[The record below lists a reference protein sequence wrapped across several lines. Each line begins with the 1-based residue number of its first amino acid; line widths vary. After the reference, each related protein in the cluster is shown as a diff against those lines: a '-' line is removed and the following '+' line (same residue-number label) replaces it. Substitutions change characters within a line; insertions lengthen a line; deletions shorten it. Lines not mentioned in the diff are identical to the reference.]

1 MDDFEKQHAPH
12 IEDLER
18 ALEGK
23 IDRAELVRELRKYVE
38 EYNIEV
44 DLAKGSIV
52 RKFFGD
58 PSALSVSSDRLLAE
72 IGPNDPSVTFT
83 GRILAVNERT
93 IGGPDNPRTIFSGPI
108 GDRTKTIPFTA
119 WNEFKFTKGQV
130 IKVTN
135 AYTKEWQGEAQ
146 LNFGDRARFQ
156 ALENADDFEVVP
168 FERAPNH
175 KTVADFMA
183 GQRGVVCTVR
193 IIDVEERQIQVKGEP
208 RTLWSGRLGD
218 ATGVSRYTAWE
229 DLGLEAGETYTIA
242 NAYTRE
248 FRGIPELQ
256 MGNDTEVT
264 SAPDAKLPSIEELT
278 AGVVTTIEK
287 LEQRGGA
294 VDVTLNGFILEVREG
309 SGLIFRCPE
318 CNRMLQSGSCMIHDR
333 QTGKPDL
340 RTKAILDDG
349 TGSLQLILGRE
360 TTEQILGYTLEDA
373 LDKVKETY
381 SPEVVQEEL
390 QDKLVLAPARVTGNI
405 TNDDWGLMMIGR
417 SLTVEAAY
425 DAEAEALKFMESL
438 EMDLEVA

>member
-93 IGGPDNPRTIFSGPI
+93 IGGPDNPRTIFSGLI

-119 WNEFKFTKGQV
+119 LKEFKFTKGQV

-156 ALENADDFEVVP
+156 AL
-168 FERAPNH
+168 
-175 KTVADFMA
+175 
-183 GQRGVVCTVR
+183 
-193 IIDVEERQIQVKGEP
+193 
-208 RTLWSGRLGD
+208 
-218 ATGVSRYTAWE
+218 
-229 DLGLEAGETYTIA
+229 
-242 NAYTRE
+242 
-248 FRGIPELQ
+248 
-256 MGNDTEVT
+256 
-264 SAPDAKLPSIEELT
+264 
-278 AGVVTTIEK
+278 
-287 LEQRGGA
+287 
-294 VDVTLNGFILEVREG
+294 
-309 SGLIFRCPE
+309 GLISWISRIP
-318 CNRMLQSGSCMIHDR
+318 
-333 QTGKPDL
+333 
-340 RTKAILDDG
+340 
-349 TGSLQLILGRE
+349 
-360 TTEQILGYTLEDA
+360 
-373 LDKVKETY
+373 
-381 SPEVVQEEL
+381 
-390 QDKLVLAPARVTGNI
+390 
-405 TNDDWGLMMIGR
+405 
-417 SLTVEAAY
+417 
-425 DAEAEALKFMESL
+425 
-438 EMDLEVA
+438 